1 MKESHAIGAARKPSA
16 QAEVTIL
23 HPGAEHARSGT
34 AKSMARGIV
43 LTTLIVAVLAALPW
57 IGSTV
62 LVQFGINLLLLATLA
77 QGWNIIGGYAGYPS
91 FGNSVF
97 YGLGAYGVA
106 IAMVQY
112 HLPFWVGM
120 LLGLGLGVAFAGL
133 LGLAV
138 LRLKGHY
145 FAICTLGLALVMT
158 AIVSNLE
165 IAGSNIGLVLPLLR
179 SEVLFYELALG
190 LLVLATL
197 AIFWLSRSRYGL
209 GLIAIRE
216 NEEGAAAMG
225 IDTTLY
231 KVMAF
236 MLSAGFTALAGGIYA
251 YYITFIDPVGVFD
264 VGLNVKMIIMAV
276 FGGPGSVLG
285 PVVGAFILSVVSEI
299 LATQVTSVASLF
311 FGAVIV
317 IAVVF
322 MPRGIVHLVQHV
334 YRVRWRYFT
343 DNVRTHRL

>member
-1 MKESHAIGAARKPSA
+1 MKS
-16 QAEVTIL
+16 
-23 HPGAEHARSGT
+23 T
-34 AKSMARGIV
+34 AWGIV
-43 LTTLIVAVLAALPW
+43 LAVIVALLAALPW
-57 IGSTV
+57 IGNTV
-62 LVQFGINLLLLATLA
+62 LVQFGINVLLLATLA
-77 QGWNIIGGYAGYPS
+77 QGWNIIGGYTGYPS

-120 LLGLGLGVAFAGL
+120 LLGLGLGVVFAGL

-165 IAGSNIGLVLPLLR
+165 IAGGNIGLVLPLLR

-197 AIFWLSRSRYGL
+197 TIFWLSRSRFGL

-216 NEEGAAAMG
+216 NEEGAAVMG
-225 IDTTLY
+225 VNTTLY
-231 KVMAF
+231 KVLAF
-236 MLSAGFTALAGGIYA
+236 MLSAAFTALAGGIYA

-264 VGLNVKMIIMAV
+264 IGLNVKMIIMAV

-285 PVVGAFILSVVSEI
+285 PVVGAFILSAISEV
-299 LATQVTSVASLF
+299 LATKVTSIASMF
-311 FGAVIV
+311 FGIVIV
-317 IAVVF
+317 IAVMF
-322 MPRGIVHLVQHV
+322 MPRGIAHLVQHIK
-334 YRVRWRYFT
+334 RIGWGYFI

>member
-1 MKESHAIGAARKPSA
+1 MKS
-16 QAEVTIL
+16 
-23 HPGAEHARSGT
+23 T
-34 AKSMARGIV
+34 AWGIV
-43 LTTLIVAVLAALPW
+43 LAVIVALLAALPW
-57 IGSTV
+57 IGNTV
-62 LVQFGINLLLLATLA
+62 LVQFGINVLLLATLA
-77 QGWNIIGGYAGYPS
+77 QGWNIIGGYTGYPS

-112 HLPFWVGM
+112 HLPFWAGA
-120 LLGLGLGVAFAGL
+120 LLGLGMGVVFAGL

-165 IAGSNIGLVLPLLR
+165 IAGGNIGLVLPLLR

-197 AIFWLSRSRYGL
+197 TIFWLSRSRFGL

-216 NEEGAAAMG
+216 NEESAAVMG
-225 IDTTLY
+225 VNTTLY
-231 KVMAF
+231 KVLAF
-236 MLSAGFTALAGGIYA
+236 MLSATFTALAGGIYA

-264 VGLNVKMIIMAV
+264 IGLNVKMIIMAV

-285 PVVGAFILSVVSEI
+285 PVVGAFILSVISEV
-299 LATQVTSVASLF
+299 LATKVTSIASMF
-311 FGAVIV
+311 FGIVIV

-322 MPRGIVHLVQHV
+322 MPRGIAHLVRHIK
-334 YRVRWRYFT
+334 RTGWHYFI

>member
-1 MKESHAIGAARKPSA
+1 MKRIAWA
-16 QAEVTIL
+16 
-23 HPGAEHARSGT
+23 
-34 AKSMARGIV
+34 IV
-43 LTTLIVAVLAALPW
+43 LAAIVAALAALPW
-57 IGSTV
+57 IGTTV
-62 LVQFGINLLLLATLA
+62 LVQFGINVLLLATLA

-106 IAMVQY
+106 VAMAQF

-120 LLGLGLGVAFAGL
+120 LLGLGLGTAFAAL

-145 FAICTLGLALVMT
+145 FAICTLGLAFVMT

-190 LLVLATL
+190 LLVLAT
-197 AIFWLSRSRYGL
+197 ATIFWLSRSRFGL

-216 NEEGAAAMG
+216 NEEGAAVMG
-225 IDTTLY
+225 VNTTLY
-231 KVMAF
+231 KVLAF
-236 MLSAGFTALAGGIYA
+236 MLSASFTALAGGIYA

-264 VGLNVKMIIMAV
+264 IVLNVKMIIMAV

-285 PVVGAFILSVVSEI
+285 PVVGAFILSAVSEV
-299 LATQVTSVASLF
+299 LATKVTNIASMF
-311 FGAVIV
+311 FGIVIV
-317 IAVVF
+317 IAVIF
-322 MPRGIVHLVQHV
+322 MPRGIVHLVQHI
-334 YRVRWRYFT
+334 RQTGWRYFI

>member
-1 MKESHAIGAARKPSA
+1 MKS
-16 QAEVTIL
+16 
-23 HPGAEHARSGT
+23 T
-34 AKSMARGIV
+34 AWAIV
-43 LTTLIVAVLAALPW
+43 LAVIVALLAALPW
-57 IGSTV
+57 IGNTV
-62 LVQFGINLLLLATLA
+62 LVQFGINVLLLATLA
-77 QGWNIIGGYAGYPS
+77 QGWNIIGGYTGYPS

-120 LLGLGLGVAFAGL
+120 LLGLGLGVVFAGL

-197 AIFWLSRSRYGL
+197 TIFWLSRSRFGL

-216 NEEGAAAMG
+216 NEEGAAVMG
-225 IDTTLY
+225 VNTTLY
-231 KVMAF
+231 KVLAF
-236 MLSAGFTALAGGIYA
+236 MLSASFTALAGGIYA

-264 VGLNVKMIIMAV
+264 IGLNVKMIIMAV
-276 FGGPGSVLG
+276 FGGPGSVFG
-285 PVVGAFILSVVSEI
+285 PVVGAFILSAISEV
-299 LATQVTSVASLF
+299 LATKVTSIASMF
-311 FGAVIV
+311 FGIVIV
-317 IAVVF
+317 IAVMF
-322 MPRGIVHLVQHV
+322 MPRGIAHLVQHIK
-334 YRVRWRYFT
+334 RMGWGYFI

>member
-1 MKESHAIGAARKPSA
+1 MKS
-16 QAEVTIL
+16 
-23 HPGAEHARSGT
+23 T
-34 AKSMARGIV
+34 AWAIV
-43 LTTLIVAVLAALPW
+43 LAVIVALLAALPW
-57 IGSTV
+57 IGNTV
-62 LVQFGINLLLLATLA
+62 LVQFGINVLLLATLA
-77 QGWNIIGGYAGYPS
+77 QGWNIIGGYTGYPS

-120 LLGLGLGVAFAGL
+120 LLGLGLGVVFAGL

-197 AIFWLSRSRYGL
+197 TIFWLSRSRFGL

-216 NEEGAAAMG
+216 NEEGAAVMG
-225 IDTTLY
+225 VNTTLY
-231 KVMAF
+231 KVLAF
-236 MLSAGFTALAGGIYA
+236 MLSASFTALAGGIYA

-264 VGLNVKMIIMAV
+264 IGLNVKMIIMAV

-285 PVVGAFILSVVSEI
+285 PVVGAFILSAISEV
-299 LATQVTSVASLF
+299 LATKVTSIASMF
-311 FGAVIV
+311 FGIVIV
-317 IAVVF
+317 IAVMF
-322 MPRGIVHLVQHV
+322 MPRGIAHLVQHIK
-334 YRVRWRYFT
+334 RIGWGYFI

>member
-1 MKESHAIGAARKPSA
+1 MKTR
-16 QAEVTIL
+16 TI
-23 HPGAEHARSGT
+23 
-34 AKSMARGIV
+34 ARGLV
-43 LTTLIVAVLAALPW
+43 GVAVVAALAALPW
-57 IGSTV
+57 IGDTV
-62 LVQFGINLLLLATLA
+62 LVQFGISVLLLATLA

-112 HLPFWVGM
+112 QLPFWVGM
-120 LLGLGLGVAFAGL
+120 LLGVGLGVGFAGL

-165 IAGSNIGLVLPLLR
+165 IAGGNIGLVLPLLR
-179 SEVLFYELALG
+179 GEVLFYELALG

-197 AIFWLSRSRYGL
+197 AVFWLSRSRFGL

-216 NEEGAAAMG
+216 NEEGAAVMG
-225 IDTTLY
+225 VNTTLY
-231 KVMAF
+231 KVLAF
-236 MLSAGFTALAGGIYA
+236 MLSAAFTAAAGGIYA
-251 YYITFIDPVGVFD
+251 YYITFIDPAGVFD
-264 VGLNVKMIIMAV
+264 VVLNVKMIIMAV

-285 PVVGAFILSVVSEI
+285 PVLGALILSVISEV
-299 LATQVTSVASLF
+299 LATKVTSIASMF
-311 FGAVIV
+311 FGIVIV
-317 IAVVF
+317 VAVVF
-322 MPRGIVHLVQHV
+322 MPRGIAHLVAHIK
-334 YRVRWRYFT
+334 RTGWRYFI
-343 DNVRTHRL
+343 DNLRTHRL

>member
-1 MKESHAIGAARKPSA
+1 MKS
-16 QAEVTIL
+16 
-23 HPGAEHARSGT
+23 T
-34 AKSMARGIV
+34 AWGIV
-43 LTTLIVAVLAALPW
+43 LAVIVALLAALPW
-57 IGSTV
+57 IGNTV
-62 LVQFGINLLLLATLA
+62 LVQFGINVLLLATLA
-77 QGWNIIGGYAGYPS
+77 QGWNIIGGYTGYPS

-120 LLGLGLGVAFAGL
+120 LLGLGLGVVFAGL

-197 AIFWLSRSRYGL
+197 TIFWLSRSRFGL

-216 NEEGAAAMG
+216 NEEGAAVMG
-225 IDTTLY
+225 VNTTLY
-231 KVMAF
+231 KVLAF
-236 MLSAGFTALAGGIYA
+236 MLSAAFTALAGGIYA

-264 VGLNVKMIIMAV
+264 IGLNVKMIIMAV

-285 PVVGAFILSVVSEI
+285 PVAGAFILSAISEV
-299 LATQVTSVASLF
+299 LATKVTSIASMF
-311 FGAVIV
+311 FGIVIV
-317 IAVVF
+317 IAVMF
-322 MPRGIVHLVQHV
+322 MPRGIAHLVQHIK
-334 YRVRWRYFT
+334 RIGWGYFI

>member
-1 MKESHAIGAARKPSA
+1 MKS
-16 QAEVTIL
+16 
-23 HPGAEHARSGT
+23 T
-34 AKSMARGIV
+34 AWAIV
-43 LTTLIVAVLAALPW
+43 LAVIVALLAALPW
-57 IGSTV
+57 IGNTV
-62 LVQFGINLLLLATLA
+62 LVQFGINVLLLATLA
-77 QGWNIIGGYAGYPS
+77 QGWNIIGGYTGYPS

-120 LLGLGLGVAFAGL
+120 LLGLGLGVVFAGL

-197 AIFWLSRSRYGL
+197 TIFWLSRSRFGL

-216 NEEGAAAMG
+216 NEEGAAVMG
-225 IDTTLY
+225 VNTTLY
-231 KVMAF
+231 KVLAF
-236 MLSAGFTALAGGIYA
+236 MLSASFTALAGGIYA

-264 VGLNVKMIIMAV
+264 IGLNVKMIIMAV

-285 PVVGAFILSVVSEI
+285 PVVGAFILSAISEI
-299 LATQVTSVASLF
+299 LATKVTSIASMF
-311 FGAVIV
+311 FGIVIV

-322 MPRGIVHLVQHV
+322 MPRGIAHLVQHIK
-334 YRVRWRYFT
+334 RMGWGYFI

>member
-1 MKESHAIGAARKPSA
+1 MKS
-16 QAEVTIL
+16 T
-23 HPGAEHARSGT
+23 T
-34 AKSMARGIV
+34 WGIV
-43 LTTLIVAVLAALPW
+43 LAVIVALLAALPW
-57 IGSTV
+57 IGNTV
-62 LVQFGINLLLLATLA
+62 LVQFGINVLLLATLA
-77 QGWNIIGGYAGYPS
+77 QGWNIIGGYTGYPS

-120 LLGLGLGVAFAGL
+120 LLGLGLGVVFAGL

-165 IAGSNIGLVLPLLR
+165 IAGGNIGLVLPLLR

-197 AIFWLSRSRYGL
+197 TIFWLSRSRFGL

-216 NEEGAAAMG
+216 NEEGAAVMG
-225 IDTTLY
+225 VNTTLY
-231 KVMAF
+231 KVLAF
-236 MLSAGFTALAGGIYA
+236 MLSASFTALAGGIYA

-264 VGLNVKMIIMAV
+264 IGLNVKMIIMAV

-285 PVVGAFILSVVSEI
+285 PVVGAFILSAISEI
-299 LATQVTSVASLF
+299 LATKVTSIASMF
-311 FGAVIV
+311 FGIVIV

-322 MPRGIVHLVQHV
+322 MPRGIAHLVQHIK
-334 YRVRWRYFT
+334 RMGWGYFI